1 MSSATY
7 FKIGWTNGMTIWKK
21 TANSSSYFSNKATNF
36 KLCDNYP
43 DKSNLGT
50 VYKVKFAYKSSHPSS
65 QSLSQFLYK
74 AQTN

>member
-1 MSSATY
+1 MVWLFGKRRQIHPAISVIKQPIS
-7 FKIGWTNGMTIWKK
+7 
-21 TANSSSYFSNKATNF
+21 